1 MHSAI
6 RIALVGDFNELQR
19 AHQAIPRALSAATE
33 GGVEPV
39 WISTDSVARG
49 DSLAD
54 FDGLWC
60 VPGMP
65 YRSADGA
72 ISAIRHARTSNMPF
86 LGTSSGFQYA
96 LIEFAR
102 NVLGLTDADH
112 QKSNPGAAMPLI
124 SPLGVGLAGVKA
136 RVRFTRGSHLHN
148 AYRALESIEEYHCS
162 FGLNGRYRRLI
173 ESGPMSVTAIDDQHE
188 IRAVELDGH
197 PFFVATLFQPEMRSL
212 AEGSPVSP
220 LVGAFMT
227 ACQRRHE
234 RLTKAAS

>member
-6 RIALVGDFNELQR
+6 RVALVGDFNELQR
-19 AHQAIPRALSAATE
+19 AHQAIPRALSAAME
-33 GGVEPV
+33 GGVETV

-72 ISAIRHARTSNMPF
+72 ISAIRFARTSSMPF
-86 LGTSSGFQYA
+86 LGTSAGFQYA

-102 NVLGLTDADH
+102 NAMGFTDADH
-112 QKSNPGAAMPLI
+112 QKSNPRASMPLI
-124 SPLGVGLAGVKA
+124 APLDHGLAGVKA

-148 AYRALESIEEYHCS
+148 AYRALESVEEYHCS

-173 ESGPMSVTAIDDQHE
+173 ESGALTVTAIDDQHDV
-188 IRAVELDGH
+188 RAVELDGH
-197 PFFVATLFQPEMRSL
+197 PFFVATLFEPEMRTP
-212 AEGSPVSP
+212 ASP
-220 LVGAFMT
+220 LIGAFVT
-227 ACQRRHE
+227 ACQRRHD